1 MSSASPPNRLE
12 ANPRVRLVQQLRR
25 QLGRWEATPWKDAG
39 VFSSGTAAIDRLL
52 PGGGLRHGML
62 VEWLGGEWSRGVVE
76 QRSSGGDQKNRSHSS
91 TPLLHYSSSSYYS
104 TTPLLHCC
112 SSFIVT
118 LSLLSAREACREG
131 GELVV
136 LDRRQTFYPPA
147 AAAWGIDLARLIVL
161 RPRTVHDELWAAV
174 ESLRSPA
181 VAAVW
186 GTIDR
191 LNSRMFR
198 SLQLAAQAGR
208 TLGVLLRPGWA
219 RGQPSWADVRLGV
232 EKSRV
237 KSQELRAR
245 ILALDSR
252 PSALDSLRRVQVR
265 VLRLRGGRAG
275 GLARL
280 EIDDV
285 ARTVQEVEKGYR
297 LSAIGSRPNLLADG
311 R

>member
-1 MSSASPPNRLE
+1 MSHASPPNRLP
-12 ANPRVRLVQQLRR
+12 ADPRGHLVQQLRR
-25 QLGRWEATPWKDAG
+25 QLGRWEATPSKGAG

-52 PGGGLRHGML
+52 PDSGLRHGML
-62 VEWLGGEWSRGVVE
+62 VEWLGGEWSGAEEQKGNGGV
-76 QRSSGGDQKNRSHSS
+76 RQKNRSYCS
-91 TPLLHYSSSSYYS
+91 TALPLL
-104 TTPLLHCC
+104 C
-112 SSFIVT
+112 SSCAVT

-136 LDRRQTFYPPA
+136 IDRRQAFYPPA

-161 RPRTVHDELWAAV
+161 HPRTVRDELWAAV
-174 ESLRSPA
+174 ESLRSSA

-191 LNSRMFR
+191 LDNRTFR

-208 TLGVLLRPGWA
+208 TLGVLLRPGGA

-232 EKSRV
+232 S
-237 KSQELRAR
+237 
-245 ILALDSR
+245 
-252 PSALDSLRRVQVR
+252 PSPVVRGPWHSYNGPRTTDYGDCVQVR

-285 ARTVQEVEKGYR
+285 VRTVQEVEEGYR
-297 LSAIGSRPNLLADG
+297 LSAIGCRPNLLGDS